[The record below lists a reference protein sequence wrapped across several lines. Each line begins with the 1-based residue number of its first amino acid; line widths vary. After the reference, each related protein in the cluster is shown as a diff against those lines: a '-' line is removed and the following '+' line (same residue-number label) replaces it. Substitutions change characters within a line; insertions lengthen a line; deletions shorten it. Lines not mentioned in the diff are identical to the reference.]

1 LSLPAIK
8 LPKGE
13 IVELKCGCEVQKCP
27 NPSCKGAIIDPAGNH
42 AMNCHGG
49 MGAKKATLLERSL
62 ERVFRKAGG
71 RSDRQPFT
79 SRLLGDI
86 VPKED
91 LARLFPGGLNQEETK
106 EHAEIALE
114 LIDAFLMA
122 PSATKEA
129 VVTEVR
135 SRLPELKDEAQ
146 ATVNTLR
153 FDLCMGAPF
162 PVDCPREL
170 WLDHAIVHE
179 TSESYQDH
187 VIEEVEAGADPA
199 KSYPFR
205 RTQATKQRK
214 YAALVATAN
223 HLSKQKLL
231 DFQPF
236 FLFPVISALG
246 YLNEDAMKM
255 CTWMSKVSTKNLPK
269 KRDDGIE
276 QGVIKNR
283 YKVQVKNAI
292 AFGILRGNALAM
304 NSVGR
309 PFVSRPI

>member
-1 LSLPAIK
+1 LAIVALGGATYVNQADYEFIPPEEDDVLYNSDFYTHFKADLGLKLQQSFSDFLANKQLIKLTSTAELKHIHITKSEVIRSDFARRRDRNQPSLLTQLFTANLSDHEARLTKHEFILSARQFLSLPAIK

-170 WLDHAIVHE
+170 WRH
-179 TSESYQDH
+179 
-187 VIEEVEAGADPA
+187 
-199 KSYPFR
+199 
-205 RTQATKQRK
+205 
-214 YAALVATAN
+214 
-223 HLSKQKLL
+223 
-231 DFQPF
+231 
-236 FLFPVISALG
+236 
-246 YLNEDAMKM
+246 
-255 CTWMSKVSTKNLPK
+255 CT
-269 KRDDGIE
+269 
-276 QGVIKNR
+276 
-283 YKVQVKNAI
+283 
-292 AFGILRGNALAM
+292 
-304 NSVGR
+304 
-309 PFVSRPI
+309 